1 MGKNKIL
8 IFFLVCYQFVIAQS
22 APIAR
27 NDNYTTNTNLN
38 LNIIAPGIL
47 ENDDTSFEVIAFEI
61 NGNTYRVDQ
70 TANFPEGS
78 ITIGSKGSF
87 SFIPTTNYSGSVPLI
102 TYTVSDGTFTD
113 TANLTISVISLFPP
127 EAKDDYD
134 TVEINTPLNVPA
146 PGVLSNDTDQD
157 KNPLS
162 VDSFFVNGLPYTA
175 GQTASFAEGS
185 ITLNTD
191 GSFFFDPT
199 TGYTGNVP
207 DINYIISDGT
217 ATSSANLFL
226 TVELI
231 SNLIEVKDLTS
242 CNQGY
247 TSDNE
252 YKIKY
257 SMALTN
263 LSTARDFHATNLI
276 KNIDLT
282 SDLDAIFGTGCAI
295 LIEDVVISTNGAFEF
310 TSQQNYPQE
319 FDINAIN
326 PDFLNATSNSFFS
339 TNAINTLTLYPR
351 QTINI
356 EFCITINPFC
366 NGRPN
371 PTPSGTGIDFDN
383 ILNVTSTRG
392 ISTTNLLLTD
402 FHTPDAI
409 VTAGLFIPERE
420 PIVNPNGTFDY
431 INTIIITNEGAATAN
446 NINYNMGLGDFISNG
461 ITFSQL
467 TVTQISGLPVTV
479 NSAYDGDTNTQL
491 LTLGNSL
498 GAGETIILEIY
509 HLTDLVSSNNQN
521 NFSQFERS
529 QTQGILDGFDE
540 STPAN
545 KRQYS
550 FVNWS
555 DSQGAHLDRYYPV
568 SSSRNQC
575 ICTSSDMILSFS
587 SSSTTNKRSLVTGET
602 PNGIREHQE
611 VQFQLTITNTS
622 LSILLDNLQL
632 TDNLNSICG
641 GNIVAV
647 STPFIQSSTATI
659 NPNLNTTFNGT
670 TSITFFDGISGL
682 LMANESITI
691 QFTVIFNEDCIGFNT
706 ASFTATDPINNYI
719 NSSESENVNVSSD
732 SDTDG
737 ISNFNDIDDDND
749 TIPDTDEYNGI
760 DPLGSVSPNFIPN
773 YRNTSPLNDLNS
785 DGIVDAFDFDN
796 DGVPNH
802 LDLDSDNDGVLDIV
816 EVENATLDTN
826 NNGRTDNFVGLNGL
840 NNTVENSDG
849 FGTSIN
855 YIIPNTD
862 GDSSNNPNFLDIDAD
877 GDGIVDNIEA
887 QTTANYNPPN
897 GTVTISGIDTAYPNG
912 ISPIDTENDTL
923 FDYVDINSDNDIR
936 NDVIEGWDF
945 IDPDEV
951 AETTPFNIDIDNDG
965 LDDAF
970 DSNNNLINPT
980 NNQVPINFPNRDNVD
995 TPEKDWREINAIVVL
1010 LDSVSNEEGNDLG
1023 FTISLVK
1030 KRDTTMTQSAFPID
1044 INFSTMNGTTTTTI
1058 YEEAIAPFDYNGK
1071 TSTLFRIPATTV
1083 SAPND
1088 TTLFIINSLE
1098 DLINELDEQLTLTGA
1113 ITSKNTLNTEIIG
1126 IGTIEDNDFP
1136 PSIKMDDSEQQEGV
1150 DLVHT
1155 IEISHPSSK
1164 PIEIAI
1170 TTIDETAKS
1179 PDDYSEVSETITI
1192 DGTLDPSNPNLQKQF
1207 NIPTKID
1214 NLNELDRE
1222 SLKVEGTVTSS
1233 NVRTQDLKKTG
1244 TIIDIDPEP
1253 LVVIDN
1259 VTTVEGAPLA
1269 FTISLLN
1276 ADAKLM
1282 RNYLP
1287 ININL
1292 ESISE
1297 TADVIQDFQLLSTS
1311 TLIPANTSSIRQQIE
1326 TVDDTLNE
1334 DSETMLLQAT
1344 ITSTGVSNS
1353 FPFVSGIGTIKD
1365 NDFPNL
1371 FSPNS
1376 DGKSDVFKISGIK
1389 EFPNFILQIFDRW
1402 GSKVY
1407 NYKNNGNLNPT
1418 WWDGNYKGKPVIE
1431 GVYFYTLDFN
1441 DGQTP
1446 PRTNFIQLIR

>member
-1 MGKNKIL
+1 MRKNKIF
-8 IFFLVCYQFVIAQS
+8 IFFLVCYQLVNAQTT
-22 APIAR
+22 PIAR
-27 NDNYTTNTNLN
+27 DDSYATDTNLN

-47 ENDDTSFEVIAFEI
+47 ENDDVSFEVTRFEI
-61 NGNTYRVDQ
+61 NGTRYRAGQ
-70 TANFPEGS
+70 TANFSEGS
-78 ITIGSKGSF
+78 ITIATEGSF
-87 SFIPTTNYSGSVPLI
+87 NFIPAIDYSGSVPLI

-113 TANLTISVISLFPP
+113 TANLTITVISPFPP
-127 EAKDDYD
+127 EVKDDYD

-162 VDSFFVNGLPYTA
+162 VDSFFVNGFSYTA
-175 GQTASFAEGS
+175 GQTASFPEGS

-207 DINYIISDGT
+207 DINYTISDGT
-217 ATSSANLFL
+217 STSSANLFL
-226 TVELI
+226 TVEFI
-231 SNLIEVKDLTS
+231 TDLIEVKDLMS

-247 TSDNE
+247 TSDKE
-252 YKIKY
+252 YKIQY
-257 SMALTN
+257 SMTLTN

-295 LIEDVVISTNGAFEF
+295 LVEDVVVSTSGAFEY
-310 TSQQNYPQE
+310 TTQKSYPEE
-319 FDINAIN
+319 FDESAIN
-326 PDFLNATSNSFFS
+326 PDFLNATSKSIFS
-339 TNAINTLTLYPR
+339 PDAINNLTLYPR
-351 QTINI
+351 QSIDI
-356 EFCITINPFC
+356 EFCISINPFC

-371 PTPSGTGIDFDN
+371 PTPSGSGIDFDN
-383 ILNVTSTRG
+383 IIDVTSTRG
-392 ISTTNLLLTD
+392 NSSTNLLLTD

-409 VTAGLFIPERE
+409 VTASLYIPERA
-420 PIVNPNGTFDY
+420 PTVAVNGTFEY
-431 INTIIITNEGAATAN
+431 TNTITITNEGTATAN
-446 NINYNMGLGDFISNG
+446 NVNFNMGLGDFLNNG
-461 ITFSQL
+461 ITYNQL
-467 TVTQISGLPVTV
+467 TVTQILGPPVTT
-479 NSAYDGDTNTQL
+479 NSAYDGNTNTQL

-509 HLTDLVSSNNQN
+509 HLTDPVSSNIQN
-521 NFSQFERS
+521 NFNQFDRS
-529 QTQGILDGFDE
+529 QTQGILDDFDE
-540 STPAN
+540 STTAN

-555 DSQGAHLDRYYPV
+555 DSQGNHLDRYYPV
-568 SSSRNQC
+568 SFSIDQC
-575 ICTSSDMILSFS
+575 ICESSDMILSFS
-587 SSSTTNKRSLVTGET
+587 SSSTTNKESIVTDEA
-602 PNGIREHQE
+602 PSGIVEHE
-611 VQFQLTITNTS
+611 EIQFQLTITNTS
-622 LSILLDNLQL
+622 EAVQLDNLQL
-632 TDNLNSICG
+632 IDDLNSICG
-641 GNIVAV
+641 GNIIIV
-647 STPFIQSSTATI
+647 STPFIKSSTATT
-659 NPNLNTTFNGT
+659 NPNLNTSFNGT
-670 TSITFFDGISGL
+670 TSTTIFDGTSGL
-682 LMANESITI
+682 LKANESITV
-691 QFTVIFNEDCIGFNT
+691 QFTVVFFEDCIGFNT
-706 ASFTATDPINNYI
+706 ASFTATDPRNIII
-719 NSSESENVNVSSD
+719 NSSDSESINVSN
-732 SDTDG
+732 DTDNDG
-737 ISNFNDIDDDND
+737 ISNFTDIDDDND

-760 DPLGSVSPNFIPN
+760 DPLGGVFPNFIPN
-773 YRNTSPLNDLNS
+773 YRNTNPLNDLNS

-802 LDLDSDNDGVLDIV
+802 FDLDSDNDGVLDIV
-816 EVENATLDTN
+816 EVDNSALDAN
-826 NNGRTDNFVGLNGL
+826 NNGRTDNIVGLNGL
-840 NNTVENSDG
+840 DDTVEINDL

-897 GTVTISGIDTAYPNG
+897 GIVTISGVDTAYPNG
-912 ISPIDTENDTL
+912 ILPIDTDSDTL

-936 NDVIEGWDF
+936 NDIIEGWDF
-945 IDPDEV
+945 IDPDDV
-951 AETTPFNIDIDNDG
+951 AETTPSNIDIDNDG
-965 LDDAF
+965 LDDGF
-970 DSNNNLINPT
+970 DSNINLLNPT
-980 NNQVPINFPNRDNVD
+980 NSQVPMDFPNRDNVD
-995 TPEKDWREINAIVVL
+995 TPERDWREIDAIIVL
-1010 LDSVSNEEGNDLG
+1010 LNSVSSKEGNNLQ

-1030 KRDTTMTQSAFPID
+1030 KRDNTSAQSAFPID

-1058 YEEAIAPFDYNGK
+1058 YETAIAPFDYNGK
-1071 TSTLFRIPATTV
+1071 TSTTFRIPATTV

-1098 DLINELDEQLTLTGA
+1098 DPINELDEQFTLTGT

-1136 PSIKMDDSEQQEGV
+1136 PSIKMDNSEQQEGV

-1155 IEISHPSSK
+1155 IEISHPSST

-1170 TTIDETAKS
+1170 TTIDETATS
-1179 PDDYSEVSETITI
+1179 PDDYSAVSETITI
-1192 DGTLDPSNPNLQKQF
+1192 DGTVDPSNPNLQKQF
-1207 NIPTKID
+1207 NIPTIID

-1287 ININL
+1287 INFDL
-1292 ESISE
+1292 ESVSE
-1297 TADVIQDFQLLSTS
+1297 TANVIQDFELLSTS
-1311 TLIPANTSSIRQQIE
+1311 TSIPANTSSIRQQIE
-1326 TVDDTLNE
+1326 TIDDTLNE

-1353 FPFVSGIGTIKD
+1353 FPFVSGTGTIKD

-1376 DGKSDVFKISGIK
+1376 DRKSDVFKISGIE

-1402 GSKVY
+1402 GSEVY
-1407 NYKNNGNLNPT
+1407 KYQNNGNLNPT
-1418 WWDGNYKGKPVIE
+1418 WWDGTYKGKPVIE
-1431 GVYFYTLDFN
+1431 GVYFYVFDFN
-1441 DGQTP
+1441 DGKTP
-1446 PRTNFIQLIR
+1446 PKTNFIQLIR